1 MKMKNE
7 KAILW
12 CIIAVSLICLLPFLY
27 ICRYVYPVNDDYF
40 YAMDH
45 IGIDCFTAVTDSYM
59 NWSGRYL
66 ATFISS
72 LNPLVCGQDGVFLYK
87 IASLSVVLLFFAV
100 PFISFYIMFGKRLGK
115 LRAAALGALFF
126 ITYMALCPRVSE
138 LFFWFSTYT
147 AFTLPSLLALLFF
160 STLMLKGKIVFI
172 LQCILAFLIPGGNE
186 VTAVLFVLTVCFI
199 AFVSKSRR
207 IVLLACLAVLG
218 IVVVMMSPGNAVRM
232 SGQLS
237 GHPYLWTVVVSVAQT
252 LSWGYL
258 WIPTLLLAT
267 LVYIPLVGLR
277 LSDMRIFNVRP
288 MFYVA
293 FVVVAVLLAHIPP
306 TLGLSSVMTGRTA
319 NSLLF
324 FFIPFYFFGIQ
335 MIIARNEE
343 SVSKI
348 FSFGKSWI
356 VVALAVFCYVFL
368 CPLSLESPVS
378 TAYFD
383 IISGKA
389 KRYYD
394 IRIARDRQAQEH
406 KNEDILVLFEPLGV
420 TSRTLFSKDLETS
433 PDKCF
438 CDAYRR
444 YHCLRCKVAV
454 KSDDVRFITNY
465 ETIFSLGKAVR

>member
-1 MKMKNE
+1 MWP
-7 KAILW
+7 LW
-12 CIIAVSLICLLPFLY
+12 II
-27 ICRYVYPVNDDYF
+27 
-40 YAMDH
+40 
-45 IGIDCFTAVTDSYM
+45 
-59 NWSGRYL
+59 
-66 ATFISS
+66 
-72 LNPLVCGQDGVFLYK
+72 
-87 IASLSVVLLFFAV
+87 
-100 PFISFYIMFGKRLGK
+100 
-115 LRAAALGALFF
+115 
-126 ITYMALCPRVSE
+126 
-138 LFFWFSTYT
+138 
-147 AFTLPSLLALLFF
+147 
-160 STLMLKGKIVFI
+160 
-172 LQCILAFLIPGGNE
+172 
-186 VTAVLFVLTVCFI
+186 
-199 AFVSKSRR
+199 
-207 IVLLACLAVLG
+207 LG

-252 LSWGYL
+252 LSWAYL
-258 WIPTLLLAT
+258 WIPALLLAT

-277 LSDMRIFNVRP
+277 LSGMRIFNVRP

-356 VVALAVFCYVFL
+356 VVALAAFCYVFL

-389 KRYYD
+389 KRYHD
-394 IRIARDRQAQEH
+394 IRTARDRQAQEH
-406 KNEDILVLFEPLGV
+406 KNENMLVLFEPLGV

-433 PDKCF
+433 PDECF

-444 YHCLRCKVAV
+444 YHGLRCKVAV

-465 ETIFSLGKAVR
+465 ETIFSIGKAVR